1 MVLLPKTAP
10 DPGTRRQW
18 RPRAWAGRPAAWARA
33 ARGPERPQP
42 ASVRGLD
49 SGPLGVLKE
58 NFAKES
64 ETRANLPGRDK
75 VERLALSSCPPRRQ
89 RELSARGGSRTDP
102 RGRRGIARDGGAE
115 APVVGGPARAHT
127 RDSRGKWRS
136 AFALRT
142 FPQALS
148 GARPSAPRASPRR
161 PTIKATIETFPKR
174 AIYLLPIN
182 RSAVIKKSMWPGWAS
197 RSPGGKG
204 ATGLRL
210 RGGRRRARAWER
222 RVPPGPHPRA
232 VHLGARAPAGRVPSG
247 GEGRAPAACF
257 PRALLPFSLG
267 LRAGRGRQRP
277 QRRSEA
283 FVAPRRAEW
292 GFVKRDR

>member
-1 MVLLPKTAP
+1 M
-10 DPGTRRQW
+10 REEE
-18 RPRAWAGRPAAWARA
+18 AGRTLEDAGASPEMEAQEHLWWAA
-33 ARGPERPQP
+33 
-42 ASVRGLD
+42 
-49 SGPLGVLKE
+49 
-58 NFAKES
+58 
-64 ETRANLPGRDK
+64 
-75 VERLALSSCPPRRQ
+75 
-89 RELSARGGSRTDP
+89 
-102 RGRRGIARDGGAE
+102 
-115 APVVGGPARAHT
+115 PARAHT

-148 GARPSAPRASPRR
+148 GARPSALRASPRR

-232 VHLGARAPAGRVPSG
+232 GHLGARAPAGRVPSG

-257 PRALLPFSLG
+257 PRALLPFSVWG
-267 LRAGRGRQRP
+267 SGQAAAASGR
-277 QRRSEA
+277 SA
-283 FVAPRRAEW
+283 APRLLLLL
-292 GFVKRDR
+292 GGLNGVL

>member
-102 RGRRGIARDGGAE
+102 RGRRGIARDGGAG
-115 APVVGGPARAHT
+115 APVVGGPRARTHT
-127 RDSRGKWRS
+127 RLPRQV
-136 AFALRT
+136 AFGLCAPH
-142 FPQALS
+142 FPTSPFRRAPL
-148 GARPSAPRASPRR
+148 GPARQPASP
-161 PTIKATIETFPKR
+161 
-174 AIYLLPIN
+174 N
-182 RSAVIKKSMWPGWAS
+182 HQGNN
-197 RSPGGKG
+197 
-204 ATGLRL
+204 
-210 RGGRRRARAWER
+210 
-222 RVPPGPHPRA
+222 
-232 VHLGARAPAGRVPSG
+232 
-247 GEGRAPAACF
+247 
-257 PRALLPFSLG
+257 
-267 LRAGRGRQRP
+267 
-277 QRRSEA
+277 
-283 FVAPRRAEW
+283 
-292 GFVKRDR
+292 